1 MAVKKI
7 TVCINVLILAAA
19 FILLTRFSP
28 GYVFRLI
35 AAGPATEGIHAF
47 YDLGVELG
55 KGSFASVY
63 KAMHRV
69 TGQWFAVKMIQ
80 ADKVKKTAAN
90 GHGGDVD
97 PRKAT
102 AFAREISIL
111 EQLSHPNICQL
122 KETFFDDVGHNIS
135 AVPRLAFVFI

>member
-1 MAVKKI
+1 M
-7 TVCINVLILAAA
+7 
-19 FILLTRFSP
+19 
-28 GYVFRLI
+28 
-35 AAGPATEGIHAF
+35 
-47 YDLGVELG
+47 ELG

-63 KAMHRV
+63 KAMHRIS
-69 TGQWFAVKMIQ
+69 GQWFAVKMIQ
-80 ADKVKKTAAN
+80 SDKVKKNAAN
-90 GHGGDVD
+90 GNGGDAD

-135 AVPRLAFVFI
+135 GAFLYPHLVSSAECRILYADLVLELVEGGDLLDYILSRAGVSK

>member
-1 MAVKKI
+1 MRVQKTIVGVMVVA
-7 TVCINVLILAAA
+7 TY
-19 FILLTRFSP
+19 ILLTRLHL
-28 GYVFRLI
+28 GYIFRFV
-35 AAGPATEGIHAF
+35 AAGPPTEGIHAY
-47 YDLGVELG
+47 YDLGIELG

-69 TGQWFAVKMIQ
+69 SGECYAVKMIQ
-80 ADKVKKTAAN
+80 ADKVKRTAAN
-90 GHGGDVD
+90 GNDGNVD

-122 KETFFDDVGHNIS
+122 KETFFDNVHHNIS
-135 AVPRLAFVFI
+135 ETFAPSPMVPN

>member
-1 MAVKKI
+1 MMLV
-7 TVCINVLILAAA
+7 TT
-19 FILLTRFSP
+19 FIMLTQLHLGYIFRF
-28 GYVFRLI
+28 V
-35 AAGPATEGIHAF
+35 AAGPPTEGIHAF
-47 YDLGVELG
+47 YDLGIELG

-69 TGQWFAVKMIQ
+69 SGQWFAVKMIQ
-80 ADKVKKTAAN
+80 ADKVKKSAAN
-90 GHGGDVD
+90 GNGVDVD

-122 KETFFDDVGHNIS
+122 KETFFDEVGHNIS
-135 AVPRLAFVFI
+135 AIYFTPPSSVSN

>member
-1 MAVKKI
+1 
-7 TVCINVLILAAA
+7 
-19 FILLTRFSP
+19 
-28 GYVFRLI
+28 
-35 AAGPATEGIHAF
+35 
-47 YDLGVELG
+47 
-55 KGSFASVY
+55 
-63 KAMHRV
+63 
-69 TGQWFAVKMIQ
+69 MIQ

-90 GHGGDVD
+90 GNGGDVD

-135 AVPRLAFVFI
+135 AVPRLAFVFIKTSHYLRRSCFGASGRW

>member
-1 MAVKKI
+1 MVQKTIVGVMLVA
-7 TVCINVLILAAA
+7 TH
-19 FILLTRFSP
+19 FLLTQLPLGYIFRF
-28 GYVFRLI
+28 V
-35 AAGPATEGIHAF
+35 AAGPPTEGIHAY
-47 YDLGVELG
+47 YDLGIELG

-69 TGQWFAVKMIQ
+69 SGQWYAVKMIQ

-90 GHGGDVD
+90 GNGGDVD

-122 KETFFDDVGHNIS
+122 KETFFDNVGHNIS
-135 AVPRLAFVFI
+135 ETFTPSSIIPD